1 MFKTKKEL
9 LKDTQAHILTELR
22 VLRWCAEQTSKA
34 KQQIEDLKLENLYL
48 REAVREHESCR
59 WDPN

>member
-1 MFKTKKEL
+1 MFRTKKEL
-9 LKDTQAHILTELR
+9 LKDKQAHILTELR
-22 VLRWCAEQTSKA
+22 VLRWCAEQTPKV
-34 KQQIEDLKLENLYL
+34 KQQIEDLKLENLYV